1 MTGLADGTMPSVT
14 FREAM
19 CVSSTA
25 VSHVT
30 LPIMH
35 LHSQVSSIQPKQVQR
50 GPLPPFFF
58 FFKCWQENIAD
69 FGRWSWICFFFQA
82 PIFVFCFDVL
92 CLQLSNEQDVCSNCV
107 CLQKI
112 LWSINKQG
120 YFFILLINY
129 FKQILLTYCIWWC
142 ILSSAFD
149 AWYFSAKYSTLL
161 NVHLSR
167 YEYVDLN
174 QIPNKFKA

>member
-1 MTGLADGTMPSVT
+1 MWPFPSCT
-14 FREAM
+14 STLKWALYNQSKSREA
-19 CVSSTA
+19 
-25 VSHVT
+25 HF
-30 LPIMH
+30 L
-35 LHSQVSSIQPKQVQR
+35 L
-50 GPLPPFFF
+50 FFF

-69 FGRWSWICFFFQA
+69 FGRWAWICFFFQA

-107 CLQKI
+107 CLQNI

-149 AWYFSAKYSTLL
+149 AWYFSAKYSI
-161 NVHLSR
+161 HC
-167 YEYVDLN
+167 
-174 QIPNKFKA
+174 